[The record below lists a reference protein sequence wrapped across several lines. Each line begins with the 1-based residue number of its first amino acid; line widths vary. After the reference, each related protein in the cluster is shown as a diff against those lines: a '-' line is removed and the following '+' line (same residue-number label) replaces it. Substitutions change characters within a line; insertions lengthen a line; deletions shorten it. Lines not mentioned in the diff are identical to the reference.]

1 MYMLTALSTRSNS
14 LRVLVLGRILG
25 GTATSLLFSAP
36 EAWMVGEHSRLS
48 LSGEVFLF
56 LFLFFYFLFFMVV
69 EQSCLCLSGAELG
82 GIFSWAL
89 NCTE

>member
-48 LSGEVFLF
+48 LSGAVFLF
-56 LFLFFYFLFFMVV
+56 FCFMVGEHSRV
-69 EQSCLCLSGAELG
+69 LARA
-82 GIFSWAL
+82 WADL
-89 NCTE
+89 A

>member
-48 LSGEVFLF
+48 LSGAVFLF
-56 LFLFFYFLFFMVV
+56 FCFMVG
-69 EQSCLCLSGAELG
+69 EHSQAEKEDPAPPVCILLG
-82 GIFSWAL
+82 
-89 NCTE
+89 TR